1 MQEVKGYAC
10 DFCKDAKKVKRVY
23 ATPGSCKR
31 HEQKCFRNPASK
43 ACATC
48 GLWDEREFGA
58 GSHEEPDA
66 TATRRVCRDEHD
78 CIATDACNGSVWPPT
93 PQREC
98 EHWVPNAEL
107 RGGPAASSPE
117 RPA

>member
-10 DFCKDAKKVKRVY
+10 DFCKTAKKVKRVY

-31 HEQKCFRNPASK
+31 HEKSCFRNPESR

-48 GLWDEREFGA
+48 ALWEEQEFGA
-58 GSHEEPDA
+58 GHHDEPA
-66 TATRRVCRDEHD
+66 ETVMRRVCRDEHD
-78 CIATDACNGSVWPPT
+78 CIATDACNGSVWPPA

-98 EHWVPNAEL
+98 MFWVPNAKSEGAEPL
-107 RGGPAASSPE
+107 LAKLPLD
-117 RPA
+117 